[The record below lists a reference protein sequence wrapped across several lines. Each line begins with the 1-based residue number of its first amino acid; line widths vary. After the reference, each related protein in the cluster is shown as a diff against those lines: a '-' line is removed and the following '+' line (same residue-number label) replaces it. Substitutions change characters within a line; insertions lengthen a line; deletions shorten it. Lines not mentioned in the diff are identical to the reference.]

1 MTRPVTPYRNDPA
14 PKKQQVA
21 GMFDRIAGRY
31 DFLNHLLS
39 FGIDKYWRKVAVDC
53 FRDGQAFASGG
64 DAHIL
69 DVATGTADLALEAAK
84 RGIARIT
91 GVDISENML
100 EIGRKKIAAKNLS
113 AQIDLQTGD
122 SEQLQFAANRFS
134 GVMVAFGV
142 RNFANLDRGLRE
154 IHRVL
159 KPGGKAVVLEF
170 SRPGV
175 FPFRQLYS
183 FYFANILPRIGGA
196 FSSDREAYSY
206 LHRSVISFPDGRDFL
221 DRLENAG
228 FTRTTAKP
236 LTLGVCTV
244 YTALKKLP

>member
-1 MTRPVTPYRNDPA
+1 
-14 PKKQQVA
+14 
-21 GMFDRIAGRY
+21 MFDRIAGRY
-31 DFLNHLLS
+31 DFLNHFLS

-53 FRDGQAFASGG
+53 FRDGQAFASSGAG
-64 DAHIL
+64 AHIL

-84 RGIARIT
+84 VGIARIT

-113 AQIDLQTGD
+113 ARIELLLGD
-122 SEQLQFAANRFS
+122 SEQLKFGDNCFS

-142 RNFANLDRGLRE
+142 RNFANLDRGLSE

-221 DRLENAG
+221 DRLEKAG
-228 FTRTTAKP
+228 FTRTTARP
-236 LTLGVCTV
+236 LTLGVCTI
-244 YTALKKLP
+244 YTGLKKLP